1 MPSDQLHEAQG
12 GPQVTVRIRL
22 LPGGIAPKYTTD
34 GSAGLDCYALEGGT
48 LLGTCSELVA
58 DLDAGGAPTGRYH
71 YETVIDRRKAPL
83 GFAIELPPG
92 YCAVIHPRSGL
103 GSNLGVVAGIGA
115 NLVDEDYRGPVSALL
130 FNLSSATFTWKSGE
144 RVAQMVVQRYERV
157 EMQAVDSLDVTQR
170 NESGFGSTGI

>member
-1 MPSDQLHEAQG
+1 M
-12 GPQVTVRIRL
+12 TVRIRL
-22 LPGGIAPKYTTD
+22 LPGGIAPKYATE
-34 GSAGLDCYALEGGT
+34 GSAGLDCCAVEGGT
-48 LLGTCSELVA
+48 LLGTSSELVA

-71 YETVIDRRKAPL
+71 YEAFIDRRKVPL

-130 FNLSSATFTWKSGE
+130 FNLSREPFTWKAGE

-157 EMQAVDSLDVTQR
+157 ELQAVEELNATAR
-170 NESGFGSTGI
+170 GEGGFGSSGR